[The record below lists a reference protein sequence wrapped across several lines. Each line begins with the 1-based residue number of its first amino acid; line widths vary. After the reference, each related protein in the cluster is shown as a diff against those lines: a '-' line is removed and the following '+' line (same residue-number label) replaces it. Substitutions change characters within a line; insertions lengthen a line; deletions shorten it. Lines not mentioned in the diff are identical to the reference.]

1 MRPSYRP
8 GISAKRGIT
17 MASPRCC
24 LPSKEFFLRVC
35 LESPAGTLRW
45 QDSVTRRGSF
55 CPDLLTTAF
64 SRPCRHSE
72 EGSVDPFDGL
82 FGQTLSA
89 LAEVKQ
95 LPRNIIEV
103 DRIVIDILSSGD

>member
-24 LPSKEFFLRVC
+24 LPSKEFFL
-35 LESPAGTLRW
+35 
-45 QDSVTRRGSF
+45 
-55 CPDLLTTAF
+55 
-64 SRPCRHSE
+64 
-72 EGSVDPFDGL
+72 
-82 FGQTLSA
+82 SA